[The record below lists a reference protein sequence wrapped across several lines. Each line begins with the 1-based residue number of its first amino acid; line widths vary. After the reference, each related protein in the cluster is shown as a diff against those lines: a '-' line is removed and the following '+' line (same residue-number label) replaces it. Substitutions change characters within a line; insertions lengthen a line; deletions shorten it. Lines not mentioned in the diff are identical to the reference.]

1 MSTKYEQV
9 ETGIY
14 RYVIPA
20 RPGKNGKKTKA
31 IVTYHERPTIN
42 GERTFRSLGVNFT
55 RQTSLKNGREEYQ
68 RRRTEIAAGRDP
80 YAGQVAKTPEVK
92 VLTGG
97 DVIARYELDS
107 YPDKHKCKR
116 TGRTLDDE
124 ISHCEKLK
132 PFWSDVPVDKS
143 GPGACDRY
151 HTFRCAQGFRMGSG
165 ARTVDRELNT
175 LNNAFR
181 WAVRCELLKSNP
193 LAERPHYQK
202 STDVKHCRE
211 FMPRDAEELHDA
223 AREFFKHPHS
233 VVLGFQL
240 LSEAY
245 SSLRT
250 QEVLKWGVDIFGSAT
265 SDGKNI
271 NVWRCKGQH
280 SVSPFVTVNEG
291 MAALRK
297 AHADWKAVN
306 YPDASEFFPSHCGG
320 SVSKGAL
327 VRALGRLFKSGMIK
341 RKLTSHGAG
350 RAFYVLVR
358 RSHGIS
364 DAQIASEL
372 GHTSGGACI
381 TSTYG
386 GVPDA
391 WRKGDG
397 PRLSWLPAV
406 PAWDALE
413 KADWKFTCPAD
424 KKHGQ
429 KTPTQ
434 NVNSGPLA
442 GSKPTDKQ

>member
-1 MSTKYEQV
+1 MGSNPAGRTIFDGHHTTGHTSDLRVTRVQLYNNMNAKYEQI
-9 ETGIY
+9 ERSIY
-14 RYVIPA
+14 KYTDQAGNV
-20 RPGKNGKKTKA
+20 N
-31 IVTYHERPTIN
+31 YHERPWVK
-42 GERTFRSLGVNFT
+42 GKRTFRSLGFNFT
-55 RQTSLKNGREEYQ
+55 PQGSLKNARVELS
-68 RRRTEIAAGRDP
+68 RRRIEIAAGRDP
-80 YAGQVAKTPEVK
+80 YAEPVAKTPATVT
-92 VLTGG
+92 LTMG
-97 DVIARYELDS
+97 DVIARYEADG
-107 YPDKHKCKR
+107 YPDKHRSAR
-116 TGRTLDDE
+116 TGQTLDDE
-124 ISHCEKLK
+124 ISHCERLTQ
-132 PFWSDVPVDKS
+132 FWAGVPVDS
-143 GPGACDRY
+143 AGPAACDRY
-151 HTFRCAQGFRMGSG
+151 HTWRGHQGFHQGTGNRQ
-165 ARTVDRELNT
+165 VDRELNT
-175 LNNAFR
+175 LNNACR

-250 QEVLKWGVDIFGSAT
+250 QEVLKWGVDNFGSAT

-327 VRALGRLFKSGMIK
+327 VRALGRLFKSGKIK

-406 PAWDALE
+406 PAWSELE
-413 KADWKFTCPAD
+413 KNGWKFGAD
-424 KKHGQ
+424 LS
-429 KTPTQ
+429 
-434 NVNSGPLA
+434 V
-442 GSKPTDKQ
+442 